1 MPKIIQDISLSAV
14 TAGFVTFLIGIS
26 VSSVLVIQ
34 AAQQLGASPAQISSW
49 LWALG
54 VGIGLSGIFLSWKYQ
69 YPVATAWSTAGLALI
84 IATASHY
91 SIGEAIAAFI
101 LSGILVALLG
111 FLGIFEK
118 IFRFIPHSLSA
129 AMLAGV
135 LLKFGISLFDQLNQA
150 WGFVLSCL
158 AIYFISKRLTP
169 RYSILITVFSAIIL
183 CQFFVPFRLAN
194 TALQWS
200 TPVWITPEWHW
211 QALLGLGLPLT
222 LIALASQYLP
232 GLAIIQNYKYP
243 AQVNG
248 ILGYTGAIQALLA
261 PFGCVSVTLAAIS
274 AAVSLDEQAHPD
286 PSKRYIAGISCGLCY
301 LMMGCFAIS
310 VTNLLLSFPTLLIT
324 VIAGIAL
331 FATIGHNLTLAF
343 QAIDEREAALMTF
356 LVSASSMQLLGIGS
370 AFWGLILGLCV
381 HQLLNFKTRVVR

>member
-1 MPKIIQDISLSAV
+1 MQDISLSAV

-34 AAQQLGASPAQISSW
+34 AAQQLGATSAQISSW

-84 IATASHY
+84 IATASNY
-91 SIGEAIAAFI
+91 SIGEAIAAFMF
-101 LSGILVALLG
+101 SGILVALLG
-111 FLGIFEK
+111 LLGIFEK

-158 AIYFISKRLTP
+158 AVYFISKRLSP
-169 RYSILITVFSAIIL
+169 RYSILITVFSAVIL
-183 CQFFVPFRLAN
+183 CQFFVPFQLTN
-194 TALQWS
+194 ITLQWS
-200 TPVWITPEWHW
+200 TPVWITPEWRW
-211 QALLGLGLPLT
+211 QALLGLGFPLA
-222 LIALASQYLP
+222 LIGLASQYLP
-232 GLAIIQNYKYP
+232 GLAVIQNYKYP

-248 ILGYTGAIQALLA
+248 ILGYTGLMQTLLA

-286 PSKRYIAGISCGLCY
+286 PSKRYIAGITCGLCY
-301 LMMGCFAIS
+301 LLMGCFAIS
-310 VTNLLLSFPTLLIT
+310 LTSLLLSFPTILIT
-324 VIAGIAL
+324 VIAGLAL
-331 FATIGHNLTLAF
+331 FGTIGHNLALAF
-343 QAIDEREAALMTF
+343 QSIHEREGALITF
-356 LVSASSMQLLGIGS
+356 LMSASSMQFFGIGS
-370 AFWGLILGLCV
+370 AFWGLIFGICV
-381 HQLLNFKTRVVR
+381 HQLFSLKSRSVH